1 MYIIESAKIIMA
13 ESSKSSNLKFSDKVV
28 VVTGSGTGIGQA
40 IAKKFA
46 EKGANII
53 IMGRRKEPLDKT
65 SDILI
70 EIMKKVGSS
79 GTVRAFSGVDVSDEV
94 GINEMFSSIKQEFGR
109 VDIIVN
115 NAGVSGPV
123 KTFTNASF
131 QDFKDCVAIHL
142 TGTFWTSVQG
152 LKVMDKGSKIITIA
166 TFFTEENKYEQRP
179 YRFRTPYTAAQGAK
193 NRLAEALA
201 WELVEQGIKSV
212 ATNPGPVHSDRIYK
226 TVYPK
231 AAAEFLRIGGYPG
244 LDSTEIELSA
254 INGLELLGESPEVF
268 SKGIMEIAQQ
278 ISKSRSSPSSSSSSS
293 SPPPTHS
300 SAQPSSP
307 SKTTTTTT
315 TTSNTPITD
324 SDNAATTT
332 TATAAAAATTPPPP
346 QLTPT
351 QGSGDLNKTIEGM
364 LIKIQE
370 IAEKIQQNTSKMI
383 VDNEFLSQEEVAD
396 MVLTLSDDTISKL
409 INGRII
415 PNDRVFYPVKP
426 IVGTFIDDNS
436 IQNLKE
442 KVVIITTTSS
452 KEKDVQRIISLANK
466 LNDIGVK
473 QVIILSKNFDDTKFY
488 KDFHSHSLDLAD
500 EEKVKRIFNTAKT
513 KFGSINSVIHIT
525 GDYDYNRSLLSL
537 SREDWDLLVENFIHI
552 PALIT
557 REAVKFM
564 SPADA
569 IQKPSQ
575 FKDSKGI
582 IVILG
587 PDSPSGKK
595 ISGLSRARSEVFRG
609 ALRPYT
615 ATVNQ
620 ELSDVL
626 GSKIKLNLI
635 LAGNVEGIESK
646 IENVTTSVL
655 NLIAGSSLNK
665 NEAFF
670 YMKEGTKKKNN

>member
-1 MYIIESAKIIMA
+1 MVESM
-13 ESSKSSNLKFSDKVV
+13 KSPGLKFSDKIVV
-28 VVTGSGTGIGQA
+28 ITGSGTGIGQA

-46 EKGANII
+46 ETGASII

-65 SDILI
+65 TEILI
-70 EIMKKVGSS
+70 DIMKKVGSS
-79 GTVRAFSGVDVSDEV
+79 GMVRSFSGVDVSDEN
-94 GINEMFSSIKQEFGR
+94 GINEMFSNIKQEFGK

-142 TGTFWTSVQG
+142 TGTFWTSIQG

-244 LDSTEIELSA
+244 LDSTEVELSA
-254 INGLELLGESPEVF
+254 TNGLDLLGESPEVF

-278 ISKSRSSPSSSSSSS
+278 ISNSRLSSISSPSSPSTTTTSSTTITGTDDGVTASS
-293 SPPPTHS
+293 SPPP
-300 SAQPSSP
+300 SAGAS
-307 SKTTTTTT
+307 
-315 TTSNTPITD
+315 
-324 SDNAATTT
+324 
-332 TATAAAAATTPPPP
+332 TPPPFIAN
-346 QLTPT
+346 Q
-351 QGSGDLNKTIEGM
+351 GDLNKTIEGM

-370 IAEKIQQNTSKMI
+370 IAEKIQNNTSKMI

-473 QVIILSKNFDDTKFY
+473 QVIILSKNYDDTKFY

-500 EEKVKRIFNTAKT
+500 EEKVKRIFNTAKS
-513 KFGSINSVIHIT
+513 KFGNIDSVIHIT
-525 GDYDYNRSLLSL
+525 GEYDYNRSLSSL
-537 SREDWDLLVENFIHI
+537 SREEWDLLVENFIHI

-635 LAGNVEGIESK
+635 LAGNVEGMESH
-646 IENVTTSVL
+646 IENVTSSVL
-655 NLIAGSSLNK
+655 NLISGSSLNK
-665 NEAFF
+665 NESIF
-670 YMKEGTKKKNN
+670 YIDEGTKKNNN

>member
-1 MYIIESAKIIMA
+1 MVESL
-13 ESSKSSNLKFSDKVV
+13 ESPSLKFSDKIVV
-28 VVTGSGTGIGQA
+28 ITGSGTGIGQA

-46 EKGANII
+46 ETGASII

-65 SDILI
+65 TEILI
-70 EIMKKVGSS
+70 DIMKKVGSTS
-79 GTVRAFSGVDVSDEV
+79 TVRSFSGVDVSDEN
-94 GINEMFSSIKQEFGR
+94 GINEMFSNIKQEFGK

-201 WELVEQGIKSV
+201 WELVERGIKSV
-212 ATNPGPVHSDRIYK
+212 GTNPGPVHSDRIYK

-244 LDSTEIELSA
+244 LDSTEVEVSSTK
-254 INGLELLGESPEVF
+254 GLDLLGESHEVF

-278 ISKSRSSPSSSSSSS
+278 ISDSRLSNSSSTLPPPSSPSSSSSSTS
-293 SPPPTHS
+293 
-300 SAQPSSP
+300 
-307 SKTTTTTT
+307 T
-315 TTSNTPITD
+315 TTSTTSTG
-324 SDNAATTT
+324 SDDASSSSSRPTT
-332 TATAAAAATTPPPP
+332 TALNPN
-346 QLTPT
+346 QD
-351 QGSGDLNKTIEGM
+351 DLNKTIEGM

-370 IAEKIQQNTSKMI
+370 IAEKIQNNTSKMI

-426 IVGTFIDDNS
+426 IVGTSIDDNS

-473 QVIILSKNFDDTKFY
+473 QVIILSKNYDDTKFY

-513 KFGSINSVIHIT
+513 KFGSIDSVIHIT
-525 GDYDYNRSLLSL
+525 GEYDYNRSLSSL
-537 SREDWDLLVENFIHI
+537 SREEWDILVENFIHI

-635 LAGNVEGIESK
+635 LAGNIEGIESN

-665 NEAFF
+665 NESIF
-670 YMKEGTKKKNN
+670 YIDEGKKEK

>member
-1 MYIIESAKIIMA
+1 MA
-13 ESSKSSNLKFSDKVV
+13 ESLKTPALKFSDKIVV
-28 VVTGSGTGIGQA
+28 ITGSGTGIGQA

-46 EKGANII
+46 ERGASII

-65 SDILI
+65 TEILVD
-70 EIMKKVGSS
+70 IMKKVGSS
-79 GTVRAFSGVDVSDEV
+79 GIVRSFSGVDVSDEN
-94 GINEMFSSIKQEFGR
+94 GINEMFSNIKQEFGK

-131 QDFKDCVAIHL
+131 KDFKDCVAIHL
-142 TGTFWTSVQG
+142 TGTFWTSIQG

-244 LDSTEIELSA
+244 LDSTEVELSA
-254 INGLELLGESPEVF
+254 TNGLDLLGESPEVF

-278 ISKSRSSPSSSSSSS
+278 ISNSRLSSISPSSSPPPSTTTTSTTTVTGTDDGVTPSSPSSSSSS
-293 SPPPTHS
+293 
-300 SAQPSSP
+300 AG
-307 SKTTTTTT
+307 
-315 TTSNTPITD
+315 
-324 SDNAATTT
+324 AA
-332 TATAAAAATTPPPP
+332 TPPPFIAN
-346 QLTPT
+346 Q
-351 QGSGDLNKTIEGM
+351 GDLNKTIEGM

-370 IAEKIQQNTSKMI
+370 IAEKIQNNTSKMI

-473 QVIILSKNFDDTKFY
+473 QVIILSKNYDDTKFY

-513 KFGSINSVIHIT
+513 KFGSIDSVIHIT

-635 LAGNVEGIESK
+635 LAGNVEGMESN
-646 IENVTTSVL
+646 IENVTTVL
-655 NLIAGSSLNK
+655 NLFSGSSLNK
-665 NEAFF
+665 NESIF
-670 YMKEGTKKKNN
+670 YIDEGTKKNNNN

>member
-1 MYIIESAKIIMA
+1 MA
-13 ESSKSSNLKFSDKVV
+13 ESLKTPDLKFSDKIVV
-28 VVTGSGTGIGQA
+28 ITGSGTGIGQA

-46 EKGANII
+46 ERGASII

-65 SDILI
+65 TEILVD
-70 EIMKKVGSS
+70 IMKKVGSS
-79 GTVRAFSGVDVSDEV
+79 GTVRSFSGVDVSDEN
-94 GINEMFSSIKQEFGR
+94 GINEMFSNIKQEFGK

-131 QDFKDCVAIHL
+131 KDFKDCVAIHL
-142 TGTFWTSVQG
+142 TGTFWTSIQG

-244 LDSTEIELSA
+244 LDSTEVELSA
-254 INGLELLGESPEVF
+254 TNGLDLLGESPEVF

-278 ISKSRSSPSSSSSSS
+278 ISNSRLSFNSSPSSSPSPSTTTTSTSTITGTGDDVTASS
-293 SPPPTHS
+293 SPP
-300 SAQPSSP
+300 
-307 SKTTTTTT
+307 
-315 TTSNTPITD
+315 
-324 SDNAATTT
+324 
-332 TATAAAAATTPPPP
+332 AAAAAANP
-346 QLTPT
+346 LTPN
-351 QGSGDLNKTIEGM
+351 QGDLNKTIEGM

-370 IAEKIQQNTSKMI
+370 IAEKIQNNTSKMI

-473 QVIILSKNFDDTKFY
+473 QVIILSKNYDDTKFY

-513 KFGSINSVIHIT
+513 KFGSIDSVIHIT
-525 GDYDYNRSLLSL
+525 GEYDYNRSLLSL

-635 LAGNVEGIESK
+635 LAGNVEGMESN

-655 NLIAGSSLNK
+655 NLISGSSLNK
-665 NEAFF
+665 NESIF
-670 YMKEGTKKKNN
+670 YIDEGTKKNNN

>member
-1 MYIIESAKIIMA
+1 MA
-13 ESSKSSNLKFSDKVV
+13 MVESSNKSSNLKFSDKIVV
-28 VVTGSGTGIGQA
+28 ITGSGTGIGQA
-40 IAKKFA
+40 VAKKFA
-46 EKGANII
+46 EEGASII
-53 IMGRRKEPLDKT
+53 IMGRRKEPLDT
-65 SDILI
+65 TAGILMDII
-70 EIMKKVGSS
+70 KKVGSS

-94 GINEMFSSIKQEFGR
+94 GINEMFTTIKQEFGK

-152 LKVMDKGSKIITIA
+152 LKVMERGSKIITIA

-201 WELVEQGIKSV
+201 WELVEKGIKSV

-244 LDSTEIELSA
+244 LESSEVELA
-254 INGLELLGESPEVF
+254 ATKGLDLLGEPSEIF
-268 SKGIMEIAQQ
+268 SKGTMEIAEQ
-278 ISKSRSSPSSSSSSS
+278 ISNSRSSAVSSDGSSSS
-293 SPPPTHS
+293 
-300 SAQPSSP
+300 AVNQ
-307 SKTTTTTT
+307 
-315 TTSNTPITD
+315 
-324 SDNAATTT
+324 
-332 TATAAAAATTPPPP
+332 
-346 QLTPT
+346 
-351 QGSGDLNKTIEGM
+351 GDLNKTIAGM

-370 IAEKIQQNTSKMI
+370 IAEKIQNNTSKMI
-383 VDNEFLSQEEVAD
+383 VDNEFLSQEDVAE

-426 IVGTFIDDNS
+426 IVGTSIDGNN
-436 IQNLKE
+436 IQDLKE
-442 KVVIITTTSS
+442 KVVVITTTSS
-452 KEKDVQRIISLANK
+452 QEKDVQRVISLANK

-473 QVIILSKNFDDTKFY
+473 QVIILSRNSDDMKFY
-488 KDFHSHSLDLAD
+488 KDFHSHSLDLLD

-513 KFGSINSVIHIT
+513 KFGNIDAVIHFT
-525 GDYDYNRSLLSL
+525 GDYDYNRNLSSL
-537 SREDWDLLVENFIHI
+537 SRQEWDGLVNNFIHI

-557 REAVKFM
+557 REAVRFM
-564 SPADA
+564 APDGAIDQPA
-569 IQKPSQ
+569 K
-575 FKDSKGI
+575 FKDSTGI

-626 GSKIKLNLI
+626 GSRIRLYLI
-635 LAGNVEGIESK
+635 LAGNVEGVESD
-646 IENVTTSVL
+646 IGNVTTSVL
-655 NLIAGSSLNK
+655 NLISGSSLNK
-665 NEAFF
+665 NESIF
-670 YMKEGTKKKNN
+670 YIDEGKKSN

>member
-1 MYIIESAKIIMA
+1 MA
-13 ESSKSSNLKFSDKVV
+13 ESLKKTPTLKFSDKIVV
-28 VVTGSGTGIGQA
+28 ITGSGTGIGQA

-46 EKGANII
+46 ERGASII

-65 SDILI
+65 SEILVD
-70 EIMKKVGSS
+70 IMKKVGSS
-79 GTVRAFSGVDVSDEV
+79 GTVRSFSGVDVSDEN
-94 GINEMFSSIKQEFGR
+94 GINEMFSNIKQEFGK

-212 ATNPGPVHSDRIYK
+212 GTNPGPVHSDRIYK

-244 LDSTEIELSA
+244 LDSTEVELSA

-268 SKGIMEIAQQ
+268 SKGIMTIAQQ
-278 ISKSRSSPSSSSSSS
+278 ISNSRSSVSPSDSSASSSSS
-293 SPPPTHS
+293 SPHS

-307 SKTTTTTT
+307 SKTTTTTN
-315 TTSNTPITD
+315 NTPITD
-324 SDNAATTT
+324 SDNATTT
-332 TATAAAAATTPPPP
+332 TTTTAAAATTPPD
-346 QLTPT
+346 LTPN
-351 QGSGDLNKTIEGM
+351 QGGDLNKTIEGM

-426 IVGTFIDDNS
+426 IVGTSIDES
-436 IQNLKE
+436 SLQNLKE

-452 KEKDVQRIISLANK
+452 QEKDVQRVISLANK

-473 QVIILSKNFDDTKFY
+473 QVIILSKNYDDTKFY

-513 KFGSINSVIHIT
+513 KFGSIDSVIHVT
-525 GDYDYNRSLLSL
+525 GEYDYNRSLSSL
-537 SREDWDLLVENFIHI
+537 SREEWDLLVENFIHI

-575 FKDSKGI
+575 FKDSQGV

-635 LAGNVEGIESK
+635 LAGNVEGMESN

-665 NEAFF
+665 NESIF
-670 YMKEGTKKKNN
+670 YIDEGTKKKNN

>member
-1 MYIIESAKIIMA
+1 MA
-13 ESSKSSNLKFSDKVV
+13 ESLKTPALKFSDKIVV
-28 VVTGSGTGIGQA
+28 ITGSGTGIGQA

-46 EKGANII
+46 ERGASII
-53 IMGRRKEPLDKT
+53 ILGRRKEPLDKT
-65 SDILI
+65 TEILVD
-70 EIMKKVGSS
+70 IMKKVGSS
-79 GTVRAFSGVDVSDEV
+79 STVRSFSGVDVSDEN
-94 GINEMFSSIKQEFGR
+94 GINEMFSNIKQEFGK

-131 QDFKDCVAIHL
+131 KDFKDCVAIHL
-142 TGTFWTSVQG
+142 TGTFWTSIQG

-244 LDSTEIELSA
+244 LDSTEVELSA
-254 INGLELLGESPEVF
+254 TNGLDLLGESPEVF

-278 ISKSRSSPSSSSSSS
+278 VSNSRLSSISPPSTSTTSTTTVTGTDDGVTAAAASPPPSSSS
-293 SPPPTHS
+293 
-300 SAQPSSP
+300 AAG
-307 SKTTTTTT
+307 
-315 TTSNTPITD
+315 
-324 SDNAATTT
+324 AAT
-332 TATAAAAATTPPPP
+332 PPFIAN
-346 QLTPT
+346 Q
-351 QGSGDLNKTIEGM
+351 GDLNKTIEGM

-370 IAEKIQQNTSKMI
+370 IAEKIQNNTSKMI

-426 IVGTFIDDNS
+426 IVGTSIDDNS

-473 QVIILSKNFDDTKFY
+473 QVIILSKNYDDTKFY

-513 KFGSINSVIHIT
+513 KFGSIDSVIHIT

-537 SREDWDLLVENFIHI
+537 SRMDWDLLVENFIHI

-635 LAGNVEGIESK
+635 LAGNVEGMESN

-655 NLIAGSSLNK
+655 NLISGSSLNK
-665 NEAFF
+665 NESIF
-670 YMKEGTKKKNN
+670 YIDEGTKKNNN

>member
-1 MYIIESAKIIMA
+1 MA
-13 ESSKSSNLKFSDKVV
+13 ESLESPSLKFSDKIVV
-28 VVTGSGTGIGQA
+28 ITGSGTGIGQA

-46 EKGANII
+46 ETGASII

-65 SDILI
+65 TEILI
-70 EIMKKVGSS
+70 DIMKKVGSTS
-79 GTVRAFSGVDVSDEV
+79 TVRSFSGVDVSDEN
-94 GINEMFSSIKQEFGR
+94 GINEMFSNIKQEFGK

-123 KTFTNASF
+123 KTFTNAPF

-201 WELVEQGIKSV
+201 WELVERGIKSV
-212 ATNPGPVHSDRIYK
+212 GTNPGPVHSDRIYK

-244 LDSTEIELSA
+244 LDSTEVEVSSTK
-254 INGLELLGESPEVF
+254 GLDLLGESHEVF

-278 ISKSRSSPSSSSSSS
+278 ISDSRLSNSSSTLPPPSSPSSSSSSTSTTTSTTITGSDDASS
-293 SPPPTHS
+293 SPPPT
-300 SAQPSSP
+300 
-307 SKTTTTTT
+307 
-315 TTSNTPITD
+315 
-324 SDNAATTT
+324 TT
-332 TATAAAAATTPPPP
+332 TALNPN
-346 QLTPT
+346 QD
-351 QGSGDLNKTIEGM
+351 DLNKTIEGM
-364 LIKIQE
+364 LVKIQE
-370 IAEKIQQNTSKMI
+370 IAEKIQNNTSKMI

-426 IVGTFIDDNS
+426 IVGTSIDDNN

-473 QVIILSKNFDDTKFY
+473 QVIILSKNYDDTKFY

-513 KFGSINSVIHIT
+513 KFGSIDSVIHIT
-525 GDYDYNRSLLSL
+525 GEYDYNRSLSSL
-537 SREDWDLLVENFIHI
+537 SREEWDILVENFIHI

-635 LAGNVEGIESK
+635 LAGNIEGIESN

-665 NEAFF
+665 NESIF
-670 YMKEGTKKKNN
+670 YIDEGKKEK

>member
-1 MYIIESAKIIMA
+1 MA
-13 ESSKSSNLKFSDKVV
+13 ESLESPSLKFSDKIVV
-28 VVTGSGTGIGQA
+28 ITGSGTGIGQA

-46 EKGANII
+46 ETGASII

-65 SDILI
+65 TEILI
-70 EIMKKVGSS
+70 DIMKKVGSTS
-79 GTVRAFSGVDVSDEV
+79 TVRSFSGVDVSDEN
-94 GINEMFSSIKQEFGR
+94 GINEMFSNIKQEFGK

-201 WELVEQGIKSV
+201 WELVERGIKSV
-212 ATNPGPVHSDRIYK
+212 GTNPGPVHSDRIYK

-244 LDSTEIELSA
+244 LDSTEVEVSSTK
-254 INGLELLGESPEVF
+254 GLDLLGESHEVF

-278 ISKSRSSPSSSSSSS
+278 ISDSRLSNSSSTLPPPPSSSPSSSSTSTTTSTTITGSDDASSSS
-293 SPPPTHS
+293 SPPPT
-300 SAQPSSP
+300 
-307 SKTTTTTT
+307 
-315 TTSNTPITD
+315 
-324 SDNAATTT
+324 
-332 TATAAAAATTPPPP
+332 TALNPN
-346 QLTPT
+346 QD
-351 QGSGDLNKTIEGM
+351 DLNKTIEGM

-370 IAEKIQQNTSKMI
+370 IAEKIQNNTSKMI

-426 IVGTFIDDNS
+426 IVGTSIDDNS

-473 QVIILSKNFDDTKFY
+473 QVIILSKNYDDTKFY

-513 KFGSINSVIHIT
+513 KFGSIDSVIHIT
-525 GDYDYNRSLLSL
+525 GEYDYNRSLSSL
-537 SREDWDLLVENFIHI
+537 SREEWDILVENFIHI

-635 LAGNVEGIESK
+635 LAGNIEGIESN

-665 NEAFF
+665 NESIF
-670 YMKEGTKKKNN
+670 YIDEGKKEK